1 MIIVSPI
8 IDTVAILLI
17 LFEAIAYLY
26 MDLYMDLYTEPLSPP
41 PLYTADTA
49 SLNRAGGPISRK

>member
-1 MIIVSPI
+1 MSIVSPSTN
-8 IDTVAILLI
+8 TVAILCI

-26 MDLYMDLYTEPLSPP
+26 MDLYMEPLSPP
-41 PLYTADTA
+41 PLYTAYTA